1 MKIAV
6 NPASRNRACRGVL
19 MNSNRDGLVVVA
31 VGGDNHL
38 RLSSVSPAEP
48 DALGSV
54 TFQDERQSKPGEGGQ
69 RTGDLSAKDHPHHF
83 PSLEIVQSAA
93 RSSAS
98 R

>member
-1 MKIAV
+1 
-6 NPASRNRACRGVL
+6 
-19 MNSNRDGLVVVA
+19 MNSNRDSLVVIA

-38 RLSSVSPAEP
+38 RLSSVGPPES
-48 DALGSV
+48 DTLGSV

-69 RTGDLSAKDHPHHF
+69 RTGDLSAKDHSHHF

>member
-1 MKIAV
+1 MAGMGQRQGQGRRQPGIV
-6 NPASRNRACRGVL
+6 
-19 MNSNRDGLVVVA
+19 RDKG
-31 VGGDNHL
+31 
-38 RLSSVSPAEP
+38 
-48 DALGSV
+48 
-54 TFQDERQSKPGEGGQ
+54 ERQHHADRVDRQRQILQRPGEGGQ